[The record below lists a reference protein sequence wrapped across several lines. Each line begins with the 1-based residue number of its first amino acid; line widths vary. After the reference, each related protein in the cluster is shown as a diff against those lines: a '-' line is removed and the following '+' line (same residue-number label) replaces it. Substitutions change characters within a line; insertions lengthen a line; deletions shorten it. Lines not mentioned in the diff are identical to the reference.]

1 MKIFHDQST
10 VVQLHKQTK
19 QENTVGNKII
29 PAAKAD
35 PLGTSK
41 YKHKRGLD

>member
-1 MKIFHDQST
+1 MKIFHYEST
-10 VVQLHKQTK
+10 VVQLHEQTK
-19 QENTVGNKII
+19 QENTVGNKTI

-41 YKHKRGLD
+41 Y